1 MVQSDSEGQLRLN
14 VKLTLEDG
22 DEAQL
27 DSLTRS
33 LRKEILELDVDSA
46 EMASEGEAPEG
57 AKALDM
63 VLLGTLMVAVAPIVV
78 TQLLEFLQAW
88 TMRREG
94 RSLKVRLE
102 APEGG
107 AVEIQ
112 VPETTSREEVQ
123 NWIETVRAALPK
135 A

>member
-1 MVQSDSEGQLRLN
+1 MVQPDSERQ
-14 VKLTLEDG
+14 VKLSVQLTLEDG
-22 DEAQL
+22 DEAQV

-33 LRKEILELDVDSA
+33 LRQEILELDVESA
-46 EMASEGEAPEG
+46 EMASEGEVPEG
-57 AKALDM
+57 TKALDM

-94 RSLKVRLE
+94 RTLKVRVE
-102 APEGG
+102 TPEGS
-107 AVEIQ
+107 AVEIE

-123 NWIETVRAALPK
+123 TWIETVRTGLPK
-135 A
+135 T